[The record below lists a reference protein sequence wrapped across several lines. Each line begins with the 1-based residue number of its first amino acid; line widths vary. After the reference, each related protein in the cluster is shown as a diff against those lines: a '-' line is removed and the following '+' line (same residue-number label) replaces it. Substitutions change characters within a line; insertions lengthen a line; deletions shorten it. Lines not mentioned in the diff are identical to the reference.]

1 MKGLSLSN
9 VSYVYGKDTPFYKE
23 ALSDISVTFTPGAVT
38 GIIGQTGSGKSTL
51 LELLCG
57 LLQPE
62 SGTVTLDG
70 EDINTPVKT
79 LAVRNMKARGCS
91 FDSAFWL
98 SLLHP
103 RAWKAERRAAELTK
117 KQFRARVGLVMQY
130 PEYQLFDE
138 TVLSDMCY
146 GPLNLGKSKEEAE
159 ACATEAAS
167 LLGVSPDWFSRS
179 PFDLSGG
186 EKRRVAIAG
195 VLAMHPDIL
204 ILDEPAAGLDPI
216 GRRIVFE
223 GIADYNRRTGA
234 TVIFVSHSMED
245 LAQYCSEVL
254 VMHEGR
260 ILRHSSVAD
269 VFSRADELR
278 SIGLDVPQVTAV
290 ADALIK
296 KGIRLSGDLTTLDGV
311 RDAILARWKGGDE

>member
-1 MKGLSLSN
+1 MKGLSLSH

-23 ALSDISVTFTPGAVT
+23 ALSNVSVTFTPGVVT

-62 SGTVTLDG
+62 SGVVTLDG
-70 EDINTPVKT
+70 EDINTSVKEMT
-79 LAVRNMKARGCS
+79 VGRMKARGYS
-91 FDSAFWL
+91 SDSAFWL

-103 RAWKAERRAAELTK
+103 RTWKTERKAAELQK

-159 ACATEAAS
+159 ACAAEAAS
-167 LLGVSPDWFSRS
+167 LFGVSPDWFGRS

-223 GIADYNRRTGA
+223 GIADYNCRTGA

-260 ILRHSSVAD
+260 VLRHATVAD

-278 SIGLDVPQVTAV
+278 AMGLDVPQVTAV
-290 ADALIK
+290 ADALIAN
-296 KGIRLSGDLTTLDGV
+296 GISLSGDLTTLTGV
-311 RDAILARWKGGDE
+311 RDAILACRKGGM